1 MVVDNN
7 GPSKRTRRNTYAKF
21 FDPDMSLGWLNEAA
35 CTGAAPAFD
44 YDQALPRHK
53 KRTYKPPQHVQE
65 AQEVCR
71 TECPVR
77 LECLEFALRIETPQG
92 RSGVYGGL
100 TPNERDEFY
109 TERNG
114 LIV

>member
-7 GPSKRTRRNTYAKF
+7 GPSKRTRRNTYTKF
-21 FDPDMSLGWLNEAA
+21 FAPDMSLDWMLEAA
-35 CTGAAPAFD
+35 CSGNAPAFD

-53 KRTYKPPQHVQE
+53 TRTYKPPRHVQE

-77 LECLEFALRIETPQG
+77 AECLEFALRIETPQG